1 MTVLKLL
8 NVVKIVILSV
18 KDLYIVVMDHNK
30 ST

>member
-1 MTVLKLL
+1 MTFLKLL

-18 KDLYIVVMDHNK
+18 KDLYIVFMDHNK